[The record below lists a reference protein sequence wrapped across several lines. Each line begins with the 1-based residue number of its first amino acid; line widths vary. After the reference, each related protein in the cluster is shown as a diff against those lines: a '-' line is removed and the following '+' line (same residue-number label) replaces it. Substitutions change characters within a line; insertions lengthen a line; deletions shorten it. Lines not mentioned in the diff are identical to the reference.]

1 MIQMIDDSM
10 ETNDM
15 PKPYFMEN
23 KEWYYFDEENF
34 CYKLTD
40 KAPKKAIES
49 YKEFYDNDPIKSNDE
64 WYIIQK

>member
-1 MIQMIDDSM
+1 MIDDSM

-49 YKEFYDNDPIKSNDE
+49 YKEFYDNDPIKINGE
-64 WYIIQK
+64 WHIIQK